1 MVAIEGHALAA
12 LAAQDKQKCHCA
24 HEVGEV
30 LAPSRGTHH
39 TDIRFGE
46 RSLGSGF
53 LLFTDHT
60 VLVQTLA
67 DHVEHGTERDHHA
80 NTHTHRLAVHDL
92 KRLEVKEV
100 TRSKIQEEEGIDVLY
115 TCIFL

>member
-1 MVAIEGHALAA
+1 MVAVEGHALAA

-30 LAPSRGTHH
+30 LAPRRGTHH

-46 RSLGSGF
+46 CSLGSGF

-67 DHVEHGTERDHHA
+67 DHVEYSTECNHHA

-92 KRLEVKEV
+92 KRLKVKNK
-100 TRSKIQEEEGIDVLY
+100 TREE
-115 TCIFL
+115 